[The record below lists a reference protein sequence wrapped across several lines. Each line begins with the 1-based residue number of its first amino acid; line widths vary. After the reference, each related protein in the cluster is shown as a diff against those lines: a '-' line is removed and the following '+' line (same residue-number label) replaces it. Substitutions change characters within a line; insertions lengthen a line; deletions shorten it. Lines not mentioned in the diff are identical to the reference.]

1 MRLCNGVPR
10 RSDALPKIKDERILA
25 HLSADQILD
34 LITPVADAAVQF
46 LFEVVNLIRWRE
58 IDRRV

>member
-1 MRLCNGVPR
+1 M
-10 RSDALPKIKDERILA
+10 PKIKDERILA

>member
-1 MRLCNGVPR
+1 M
-10 RSDALPKIKDERILA
+10 PKIKDERILA

-34 LITPVADAAVQF
+34 LITS
-46 LFEVVNLIRWRE
+46 EVHHLEKELDCGVGATRPPIRWRE